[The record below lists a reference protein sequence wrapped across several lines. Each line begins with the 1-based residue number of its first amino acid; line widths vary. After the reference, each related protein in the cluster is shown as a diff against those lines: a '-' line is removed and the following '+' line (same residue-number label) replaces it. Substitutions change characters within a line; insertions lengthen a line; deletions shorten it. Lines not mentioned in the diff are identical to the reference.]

1 MFLKI
6 TSLILCLATFLKA
19 ATVDVYLLGGQS
31 NMQGSGELKNLPPEL
46 KPELKNVFFFAD
58 GKFEPYE
65 IGKTKTSN
73 NPASFGP
80 ELGFSKVMTENGKTI
95 YLIKFAVG
103 GMPLHHG
110 WDAGNWLG
118 GVPSPGRTNFYPGK
132 NLADPNMGKL
142 YKAMIEKYLAG
153 IKSLTDA
160 GNTPVVKG
168 FLWMQG
174 EQDSKNEPSANS
186 YDQNLDQL
194 ITRIKQDLKLD
205 RLPCVFG
212 QVLPAENHLP
222 RFTHRTQIREKM
234 AAADMSS
241 GLPNAIPLCKM
252 ISTDDFPL
260 LEDTVHFNAEGL
272 YQMGVKMAKEMQL
285 LENTGIEIQLW
296 GEKVPGFPDDFKH
309 KPYLQQDPERIT
321 ETSRPFMSIYPAVGK
336 PNGKAMIIFPGGGY
350 RILAYKKEGSRVAAY
365 FASKGFTCFVS
376 HYRVTKGNNP
386 AFQFPGPLL
395 DARQSIRLVKSMAE
409 KYDFKTDQVGVMGF
423 SAGGHLASMCAT
435 RFEDTFPEE
444 KNAIKGDVR
453 PSFAALIYPVASMI
467 AIKSHS
473 GSRNALFGNNPDE
486 AQLIAASPERRVK
499 QGYPSIFIA
508 HKENDGVDAKLSIAL
523 SEACKKVKTPC
534 TLHLFPGAEHGF
546 GMGSPKENQPQDP
559 AYKWPQLL
567 LDFID
572 HAK

>member
-1 MFLKI
+1 MILKPFLFI
-6 TSLILCLATFLKA
+6 FCFAAFLKA
-19 ATVDVYLLGGQS
+19 DVVDVYLLGGQS

-46 KPELKNVFFFAD
+46 KPEFNNVFFFAD
-58 GKFEPYE
+58 GKFVPYE

-80 ELGFSKVMTENGKTI
+80 ELGFSKVMTESGKPI

-118 GVPSPGRTNFYPGK
+118 GNPSPGRTNFYPGK

-142 YKAMIEKYLAG
+142 YKAMIEKYMAG

-160 GNTPVVKG
+160 GHTPVVKG

-222 RFTHRTQIREKM
+222 RFTHRALIREKM

-241 GLPNAIPLCKM
+241 GLPSAIPLCKM

-260 LEDTVHFNAEGL
+260 LEDTVHYNADGL
-272 YQMGVKMAKEMQL
+272 YQMGVKMAEEMKL
-285 LENTGIEIQLW
+285 LEITGIEIPLW
-296 GEKVPGFPDDFKH
+296 GEKVPGFPDDYAH
-309 KPYLQQDPERIT
+309 KSYVVQDPERIS
-321 ETSRPFMSIYPAVGK
+321 ETSRPFMSVYPAVGK
-336 PNGKAMIIFPGGGY
+336 PNGKSIIIFPGGGY

-409 KYDFKTDQVGVMGF
+409 KYGYSADQVGVLGF

-444 KNAIKGDVR
+444 TDDMKGDVR

-473 GSRNALFGNNPDE
+473 VSRAALFGNKPDE

-499 QGYPSIFIA
+499 QGYPPIFIA
-508 HKENDGVDAKLSIAL
+508 HKENDGVDAKLSIVL
-523 SEACKKVKTPC
+523 SESCKKVNVPC
-534 TLHLFPGAEHGF
+534 TLHLFPGGEHGF
-546 GMGSPKENQPQDP
+546 GMGSPKKNEPQDP

-572 HAK
+572 NAK

>member
-1 MFLKI
+1 MIIKTL
-6 TSLILCLATFLKA
+6 SILLCFTALLKA
-19 ATVDVYLLGGQS
+19 AEVEVYLLGGQS
-31 NMQGSGELKNLPPEL
+31 NMQGSGELKNLHPEL
-46 KPELKNVFFFAD
+46 KTELKNVFFFSD
-58 GKFEPYE
+58 GKFEPFE

-80 ELGFSKVMTENGKTI
+80 ELGFSKVMTESGKPI
-95 YLIKFAVG
+95 YLIKYAVG

-110 WDAGNWLG
+110 WDAANWLG
-118 GVPSPGRTNFYPGK
+118 GEPSPGRTNFYPGK
-132 NLADPNMGKL
+132 NLTDPNMGKL

-160 GNTPVVKG
+160 GESPVVKG

-186 YDQNLDQL
+186 YDQNLNHL
-194 ITRIKQDLKLD
+194 ISRIKQDLNLD

-222 RFTHRTQIREKM
+222 RFTHRSLIREKM

-241 GLPNAIPLCKM
+241 GLPSAIPLCKM
-252 ISTDDFPL
+252 ISTDGFPL
-260 LEDTVHFNAEGL
+260 LEDTVHYNADGL
-272 YQMGVKMAKEMQL
+272 YQMGVKMADEIKL

-296 GEKVPGFPDDFKH
+296 GDKVPGFPDGYKH
-309 KPYLQQDPERIT
+309 KPYLHQDPERIT
-321 ETSRPFMSIYPAVGK
+321 ETSRPFMSVYPAIGK
-336 PNGKAMIIFPGGGY
+336 PNGNAIIIFPGGAY
-350 RILAYKKEGSRVAAY
+350 WILAYKKEGSRVAAY
-365 FASKGFTCFVS
+365 FASKGFTCFVA
-376 HYRVTKGNNP
+376 HYRVTKLNNP

-409 KYDFKTDQVGVMGF
+409 KYGFNAGQVGVLGF

-444 KNAIKGDVR
+444 AENMKGDLR

-473 GSRNALFGNNPDE
+473 GSRNALFGNKPDE
-486 AQLIAASPERRVK
+486 NELIAASPERRVK
-499 QGYPSIFIA
+499 HGYPPIFIA

-523 SEACKKVKTPC
+523 AEACKKVNVPC
-534 TLHLFPGAEHGF
+534 TLHLFPGSEHGF
-546 GMGSPKENQPQDP
+546 GMGSPKENAPPDP
-559 AYKWPQLL
+559 AYQWPQLL
-567 LDFID
+567 IDFINENF
-572 HAK
+572 